1 MMASVPAGGF
11 EVPEYVLWIIPIWI
25 ISILLSGWGGYRRGL
40 RSLKEALRI
49 QARIEA
55 LAIAD
60 EIISDI
66 PKQETMVP
74 LFIKSGTE
82 LRSAAFRLSSQL
94 SEGDRKRIEKAL
106 DDYQTLPI
114 KEHHFV
120 MTLSSGRESQ
130 IRKADLEKVEP
141 ERKAMLE
148 SLKHLR
154 DEIGKL

>member
-1 MMASVPAGGF
+1 MTANIPTGGF
-11 EVPEYVLWIIPIWI
+11 EVPEYVLWIIPIWLI
-25 ISILLSGWGGYRRGL
+25 TLVLSGWGGYRRGL

-74 LFIKSGTE
+74 LFIKSGNE
-82 LRSAAFRLSSQL
+82 LKAAAYRLSSQL
-94 SEGDRKRIEKAL
+94 SEGERKRIEKAL
-106 DDYQTLPI
+106 EEYQTLQI

-120 MTLSSGRESQ
+120 MTLSTGRESQ
-130 IRKADLEKVEP
+130 IRRADLEKVEP

-148 SLKHLR
+148 SLRRLR
-154 DEIGKL
+154 DEIGKV